1 MSDYITAIIGTLS
14 TIVSAYVS
22 HIVTKRKYN
31 AEVDNSQIHNMSE
44 ALTFYKDLCDDNRER
59 LNVLSLTIKDQESE
73 IRQIKLAQQ
82 AEIKQIKLDMLNL
95 QKQIC
100 STPNCKLRT
109 I

>member
-14 TIVSAYVS
+14 TIISAYIS

-31 AEVDNSQIHNMSE
+31 AEVDNTQIHNMSD

-59 LNVLSLTIKDQESE
+59 LNVLSLTIKEQEG
-73 IRQIKLAQQ
+73 
-82 AEIKQIKLDMLNL
+82 EIKQIKLDMIKLS
-95 QKQIC
+95 KQIC
-100 STPNCKLRT
+100 ITPNCKLRT

>member
-1 MSDYITAIIGTLS
+1 MSDYITAIIGTIS
-14 TIVSAYVS
+14 TIFSAYIS

-31 AEVDNSQIHNMSE
+31 AEVDNTQIHNMSD

-73 IRQIKLAQQ
+73 I
-82 AEIKQIKLDMLNL
+82 KQIKIDMIKLRN
-95 QKQIC
+95 QIC
-100 STPNCKLRT
+100 ITPNCKLRT

>member
-1 MSDYITAIIGTLS
+1 MSDYITALIGTLS
-14 TIVSAYVS
+14 TIISAYIS

-31 AEVDNSQIHNMSE
+31 AEVDNTQIHNMSD

-73 IRQIKLAQQ
+73 I
-82 AEIKQIKLDMLNL
+82 KQIKLDMIKLRN
-95 QKQIC
+95 QIC
-100 STPNCKLRT
+100 ITPNCKLRT

>member
-1 MSDYITAIIGTLS
+1 MSDYITAIIGTLT
-14 TIVSAYVS
+14 TIISAYVS

-31 AEVDNSQIHNMSE
+31 AEVDNTQIHNMSE

-59 LNVLSLTIKDQESE
+59 LNVLSLTIKDQEN
-73 IRQIKLAQQ
+73 
-82 AEIKQIKLDMLNL
+82 EIKQIKLDMLKL

>member
-1 MSDYITAIIGTLS
+1 MSDYITAIIGTIS
-14 TIVSAYVS
+14 TIFSAYIS

-31 AEVDNSQIHNMSE
+31 AEVDNTQIHNMSD

-73 IRQIKLAQQ
+73 I
-82 AEIKQIKLDMLNL
+82 KQIKLDMIKLRN
-95 QKQIC
+95 QIC
-100 STPNCKLRT
+100 ITPNCKLRT

>member
-31 AEVDNSQIHNMSE
+31 AEVDNSQIHNMSD

-73 IRQIKLAQQ
+73 I
-82 AEIKQIKLDMLNL
+82 KQIKLDMLKL

-100 STPNCKLRT
+100 LIPNCKLRT
-109 I
+109 T